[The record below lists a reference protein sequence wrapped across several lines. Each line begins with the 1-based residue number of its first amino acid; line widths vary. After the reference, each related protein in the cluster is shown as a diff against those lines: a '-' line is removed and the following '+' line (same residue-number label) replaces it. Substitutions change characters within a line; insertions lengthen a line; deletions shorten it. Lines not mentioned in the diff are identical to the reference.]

1 MISTLLGMSARGS
14 VMIAVVALLR
24 AALQHRVRR
33 DVWLAAWAIA
43 ALRLLAPFSLR
54 SPVSIYNLLRPAAAQ
69 VIPVA
74 PVSVQ
79 AAIPGAPAV
88 RGPEPLAIL
97 WLVGAL
103 ALALVCLCLH
113 LRSLRRYRFS
123 VPCDPGMSLPHRVR
137 VRRLEGLSAPL
148 TYGLFRP
155 VILLPANLAE
165 DSPDLTHILHHELAH
180 IRHWDVGWKLGMLAT
195 LTVHWF
201 NPLVWGMAWLVSQ
214 DLEMRCD
221 AEAVR
226 ALGDGAK
233 KAYAWTLIRAEE
245 QKLASFLQ
253 PGFAHSG
260 TAGRIRALARGR
272 SSAAFSAVLAV
283 LLCLLLLFCFATERV
298 LASPPPAAAPA
309 SAQVIAPAPVPE
321 PDSVPEPDQ
330 TPDPVPEP
338 EEAAV
343 PEPAPVLTQASEPEP
358 EIEPVPEPEPE
369 PVPEAEPEPEPEA
382 AVEFKQLETLPLAVY
397 APGAMSMAEG
407 ETITVSVGTGWVELY
422 SDNPGAVQA
431 GGVYDA
437 GGVFVSTFTATR
449 EGSANIY
456 YNQDGAWQL
465 FAAVSVHP

>member
-1 MISTLLGMSARGS
+1 MISTLLRMSARGS

-180 IRHWDVGWKLGMLAT
+180 IRHWDVGWKLLMLVT
-195 LTVHWF
+195 LAVHWF
-201 NPLVWGMAWLVSQ
+201 NPLVWGMTWLVSQ

-226 ALGDGAK
+226 ALGDDAK

-298 LASPPPAAAPA
+298 LASPPPAADPAP
-309 SAQVIAPAPVPE
+309 AQVIAPAPIPAAVPE
-321 PDSVPEPDQ
+321 ETPEPVS
-330 TPDPVPEP
+330 VPEP

-358 EIEPVPEPEPE
+358 EIEPLPEPEPE
-369 PVPEAEPEPEPEA
+369 SVPEAEPESEPEA

-437 GGVFVSTFTATR
+437 GGVFVSSFTAGR